1 MTYDWKKI
9 YWAGLAIAMA
19 VVGISLLLREPPI
32 PVDVH
37 VLSRGPLVVTVDE
50 EGVSQIQD
58 IYKVSAPIAGRVHR
72 SPLHVGDPVIR
83 GKTVVATIE
92 PVSPSFLDARSRETI
107 KARVQAAKSAIELA
121 KANVI
126 RSEADLAFK
135 KKEFSRAQQLVR
147 RQVVSERRHDEAR
160 MAEDMAVAAL
170 DTAKAELQVRE
181 RELESVQA
189 ELIEPTLEQ
198 TASNGTCCVKAYAP
212 ASGRVIRIITESES
226 IVTSGT
232 PLIEVG
238 DPKDLEIVV
247 DLLSSD
253 AVRIR
258 EGASAEIV
266 SWGSPS
272 SLRAVVKRIEP
283 TGFMKVSALGIEE
296 QRVKVR
302 LKIKEPFRLW
312 SRLGH
317 DYRVYVRII
326 EWQTANALTVPLG
339 ALFRR
344 GNDWAVFVDSGGTAE
359 LRVVKIGH
367 KNDVHAEITEGLKQD
382 EVVILHP
389 NDRVV
394 DGSRVVDR
402 ATLR

>member
-1 MTYDWKKI
+1 MTHDWKKI
-9 YWAGLAIAMA
+9 SWAGLAIAA
-19 VVGISLLLREPPI
+19 AIVGIGLLLREPPI
-32 PVDVH
+32 PVDLH

-92 PVSPSFLDARSRETI
+92 PVAPSFLDARSRETI
-107 KARVQAAKSAIELA
+107 KARVQAAESAIELA
-121 KANVI
+121 NANVL
-126 RSEADLAFK
+126 RLEADLTFK
-135 KKEFSRAQQLVR
+135 KKEYSRAQRLVR
-147 RQVVSERRHDEAR
+147 TQAISERRHDEAR
-160 MAEDMAVAAL
+160 MARDMATAAL
-170 DTAKAELQVRE
+170 DTAKAELNVRQ
-181 RELESVQA
+181 RELESVRA
-189 ELIEPTLEQ
+189 ELIEPTLEH

-212 ASGRVIRIITESES
+212 ASGRVIRIITESEA
-226 IVTSGT
+226 VVASGT

-272 SLRAVVKRIEP
+272 NLRAVVKRIEP
-283 TGFMKVSALGIEE
+283 TGFKKISALGIEE

-302 LKIKEPFRLW
+302 L
-312 SRLGH
+312 
-317 DYRVYVRII
+317 
-326 EWQTANALTVPLG
+326 
-339 ALFRR
+339 
-344 GNDWAVFVDSGGTAE
+344 
-359 LRVVKIGH
+359 
-367 KNDVHAEITEGLKQD
+367 
-382 EVVILHP
+382 
-389 NDRVV
+389 
-394 DGSRVVDR
+394 
-402 ATLR
+402 